1 MMVSPEYFAEQWK
14 KLSYSQLISERDDLI
29 QSLQDFERKEMAGD
43 RSDPEW
49 NYCPSPAV
57 RYQMYFEYLAAICRI
72 MNEKYNN
79 EYVWGK
85 RTLKQDAEEGECSS
99 NK

>member
-49 NYCPSPAV
+49 NYCPSPEV
-57 RYQMYFEYLAAICRI
+57 WYQMYFEYLAAICRI
-72 MNEKYNN
+72 INEKYNN